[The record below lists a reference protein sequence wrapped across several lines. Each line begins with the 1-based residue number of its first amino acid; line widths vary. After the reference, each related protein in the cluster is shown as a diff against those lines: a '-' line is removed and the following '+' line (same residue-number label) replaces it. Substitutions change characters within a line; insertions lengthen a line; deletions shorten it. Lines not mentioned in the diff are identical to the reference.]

1 MISNELAIL
10 IVTYQSKWSV
20 GLFTASIT
28 LASFLFTMKSF
39 VIQTVKDKI
48 YDTDSYRDKIL
59 QRRRS
64 GANVEYY
71 GGLKRLAFLLKWTIL
86 LSLINAMFQLV
97 LTIFNCVWLA
107 LLCLFTSAITG
118 ALFFFV
124 VWVVSENIRDLI
136 SHAEQKAED
145 RE

>member
-1 MISNELAIL
+1 MIPYELAIQIL
-10 IVTYQSKWSV
+10 AYQSKWSV

-48 YDTDSYRDKIL
+48 YDTDSYKKKIN
-59 QRRRS
+59 QRRAS
-64 GANVEYY
+64 GANIEYY
-71 GGLKRLAFLLKWTIL
+71 GALKRLALLLRWTIL
-86 LSLINAMFQLV
+86 IALINAMFQLI

-107 LLCLFTSAITG
+107 LLCLLTSVITG
-118 ALFFFV
+118 FLFFYV

-136 SHAEQKAED
+136 AQAEQKAED
-145 RE
+145 EE